1 MVRGALLFVLDIE
14 KAPDKRPGPF
24 FMAQVQRTVQ
34 VRVWPSTEQVRVV
47 WPLPT

>member
-14 KAPDKRPGPF
+14 KAPDVRGL
-24 FMAQVQRTVQ
+24 FMVQVQRTVQ

-47 WPLPT
+47 